1 MLILRKIQ
9 KKLKAANI
17 AKNSSLYFT
26 LTLVVSLV
34 ILYFVYPDFQDA
46 MNDLWKALTSG
57 EQEQISSTIKS
68 FGGWGIAAIILIIVL
83 QMFLVIFPSWLP
95 MIAAAL
101 VYGTIPSILIS
112 SAGVFLAST
121 IGYSIGIGVSEKA
134 LHKFI
139 SDKAFD
145 KLKYW
150 VGNYGFW
157 SIVLFRIS
165 PFLSNDAISVL
176 AGGVKMNYLKFISA
190 TMIGIVPL
198 ATAIALFAE
207 NIETLKTGLYWIGG
221 AGIVIYAVFVY
232 IDHQKRK
239 KKD

>member
-1 MLILRKIQ
+1 M
-9 KKLKAANI
+9 KAANI
-17 AKNSSLYFT
+17 AKYSSLYFT
-26 LTLVVSLV
+26 LALVIALV
-34 ILYFVYPDFQDA
+34 ILYFTYPDFQDA
-46 MNDLWKALTSG
+46 MDELWKALKSG
-57 EQEQISSTIKS
+57 EQQQISSTIKS
-68 FGGWGIAAIILIIVL
+68 FGAWGVAAIILIIVL

-121 IGYSIGIGVSEKA
+121 IGYSIGIGVSENA

-139 SDKAFD
+139 SDNTFK

-150 VGNYGFW
+150 VSNYGFW
-157 SIVLFRIS
+157 SIVIFRIS

-176 AGGVKMNYLKFISA
+176 AGGVRMNYVKFITA

-198 ATAIALFAE
+198 ATAIAFFA
-207 NIETLKTGLYWIGG
+207 NDIETLKTGLYWIGG
-221 AGIVIYAVFVY
+221 AGIVIYAIFIY
-232 IDHQKRK
+232 IDHKKRK
-239 KKD
+239 KAKF